1 VKYWPVIWA
10 GIWRK
15 PSEAVLTCLAIT
27 AAFTLFGL
35 MLGLNAAYRRVV
47 DSSRNDRLEVD
58 PRFPLTTGLRL
69 PLAMRGQIER
79 LGGVTAVGGYYLLR
93 GYYQNPHNSE
103 RIFAVD
109 ENMQRAWSELPIS
122 SAQWV
127 LLRSTPDGVLVSRRA
142 ALKWNLKPGDVFPL
156 ITDPSVRA
164 DGAPYWVFR
173 VLAIVPD
180 DPARIVGGRILGNFK
195 YVDESLPLQ
204 DRAIFMGFRVAIAD
218 AARADETS
226 LTIDRLFANSGN
238 PTITIPDKTNEEN
251 ALRSGTTP
259 APVALPIAGAGLFM
273 ILLLIA
279 NGIAQSVRVRIP
291 EFAVLHTVGFRVRS
305 LSTLVFAEAVIPCL
319 IGALLGTALAA
330 YLTQWPWAYLPPD
343 LTRGIPKPTL
353 SSAVLAWA
361 LLSASLLA
369 LLSSAAPIL
378 RLRRVSV
385 TDALAG
391 R

>member
-10 GIWRK
+10 ALWRK
-15 PSEAVLTCLAIT
+15 PAEAVLTCCAIT

-35 MLGLNAAYRRVV
+35 MVGLNATYRRIIE
-47 DSSRNDRLEVD
+47 SSRNDRLEVD

-79 LGGVTAVGGYYLLR
+79 LEGVTAVGAYDLLR

-122 SAQWV
+122 SAQWT
-127 LLRSTPDGVLVSRRA
+127 LLRSAPNGVLVSRKT
-142 ALKWNLKPGDVFPL
+142 ALEWNLKRGDVLAL
-156 ITDPSVRA
+156 ITDPSLRA
-164 DGAPYWVFR
+164 DGASYWRFR
-173 VLAIVPD
+173 VLAIVLD
-180 DPARIVGGRILGNFK
+180 DPTRVGGIILGNYK
-195 YVDESLPLQ
+195 YVDQSRPLQ
-204 DRAIFMGFRVAIAD
+204 DRGTAMGFRVAIAA

-226 LTIDRLFANSGN
+226 LTIDRLFANSDA
-238 PTITIPDKTNEEN
+238 PTITIPDKTNWEN
-251 ALRSGTTP
+251 ALRSGTAT
-259 APVALPIAGAGLFM
+259 APVTLPIAGAGLFM
-273 ILLLIA
+273 LLLLIA

-291 EFAVLHTVGFRVRS
+291 EFAVLYAVGFRVGS
-305 LSTLVFAEAVIPCL
+305 LSALVFAEAVIPCL

-330 YLTQWPWAYLPPD
+330 FLTQWPWVYLPRD
-343 LTRGIPKPTL
+343 LTRGVPKPTL
-353 SSAVLAWA
+353 SSVVLAWA
-361 LLSASLLA
+361 LLCVGLLA
-369 LLSSAAPIL
+369 LTSSAAPIL
-378 RLRRVSV
+378 RLRRISV